1 MSLFCFPLV
10 IDCGEPK
17 PLLNGGMNFM
27 SGFQNQYHSVV
38 QYHCDEPFYTLSR
51 HVDGNIY
58 ILNKKY
64 IINNQI
70 LS

>member
-1 MSLFCFPLV
+1 
-10 IDCGEPK
+10 
-17 PLLNGGMNFM
+17 M
-27 SGFQNQYHSVV
+27 SGFQNQYNSVV